1 MLKTGVEMCLEAEFS
16 NNRVVMAVDMSVDTV
31 HPLEDL
37 ANYAWEGLR
46 ERDTWQG

>member
-1 MLKTGVEMCLEAEFS
+1 MCLEAEFS